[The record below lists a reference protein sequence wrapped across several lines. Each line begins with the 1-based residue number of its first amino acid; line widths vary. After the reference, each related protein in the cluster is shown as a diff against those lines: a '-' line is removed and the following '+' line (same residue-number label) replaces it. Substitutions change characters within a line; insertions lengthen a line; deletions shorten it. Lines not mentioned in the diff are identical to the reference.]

1 MNHPDTRRVKIAD
14 YQTCCG
20 CSACEQICPRG
31 CITMQENSEGF
42 LYPNVDETRCI
53 DCGLCEKACP
63 DRFPYAKRKPL
74 KTLAAINRQ
83 EITRLKSSSGG
94 IFSLLAENCIAH
106 GGTVFG
112 ARFTPTWCVE
122 HKGTNVS
129 EDIPHY
135 RGSKYVQSKIGHCF
149 TEVKEL
155 LEKNKRVMFVGTP
168 CQVAGLH
175 HYLGK
180 SFEDLLTV
188 DFICHGVSSPAVW
201 KWYINDVAKSLV
213 GKSWLNRIIYAKDP
227 LRAVRNVEFR
237 NKEYGWKQFHTVID
251 VGYIQKNRFS
261 VIHYENPY
269 MRSFLTNLNLRL
281 SCYQCSSKAGR
292 SHSDITL
299 ADFWNVHKVVDGYDD
314 DKGTSLI
321 LINTEKGAKAFSEIG
336 CKNQEVDFEDAI
348 QYNQAWHT
356 PFAEPERRKEFF
368 QKYTTHFKD
377 FI

>member
-1 MNHPDTRRVKIAD
+1 MRQTKIAD
-14 YQTCCG
+14 HQTCCG
-20 CSACEQICPRG
+20 CSACEQICPRRS
-31 CITMQENSEGF
+31 ITMQEDSEGF
-42 LYPNVDETRCI
+42 LYPFVVEERCI
-53 DCGLCEKACP
+53 DCGLCEKVCQEMSL
-63 DRFPYAKRKPL
+63 YSQRKPQ
-74 KTLAAINRQ
+74 KTLAAINSQ
-83 EITRLKSSSGG
+83 EEIRLKSSSGG
-94 IFSLLAENCIAH
+94 MFSLLAEKCIAH
-106 GGTVFG
+106 DGTVFG
-112 ARFTPTWCVE
+112 ARFTPSWTVE
-122 HKGTNVS
+122 HSGTDNLAEIS
-129 EDIPHY
+129 KY
-135 RGSKYVQSKIGHCF
+135 RGSKYVQSRIGRCF
-149 TEVKEL
+149 TEVKEQ
-155 LEKNKRVMFVGTP
+155 LERNKRVMFVGTP

-180 SFEDLLTV
+180 SFDTLLTI

-213 GKSWLNRIIYAKDP
+213 EKSWLNRIIYEKDP
-227 LRAVRNVEFR
+227 LGAVRNVEFR
-237 NKEYGWKQFHTVID
+237 NKESGWKQFRMVID
-251 VGYIQKNRFS
+251 VGCIQKKRLSN
-261 VIHYENPY
+261 IHYENPF
-269 MRSFLTNLNLRL
+269 MRSFLTNLNLRP

-336 CKNQEVDFEDAI
+336 CKSQEVDFEDAI